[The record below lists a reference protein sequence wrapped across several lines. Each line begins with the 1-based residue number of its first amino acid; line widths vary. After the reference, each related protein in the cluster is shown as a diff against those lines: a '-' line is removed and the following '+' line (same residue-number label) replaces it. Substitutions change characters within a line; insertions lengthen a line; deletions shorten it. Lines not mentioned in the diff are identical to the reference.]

1 MPSASPTR
9 LAIVGTAGHIDHGK
23 TALVR
28 RLTGVDTDRLPEEKK
43 RGISIDL
50 GFAPLV
56 TPAGVQ
62 VGLVD
67 VPGHERFVKNMLAG
81 VGGMDCVLMVI
92 AADEGVMPQTREHLA
107 IVQLLGVSRGIVV
120 LTKRDLVDDEWL
132 ALVTRDVRAL
142 LEGGPLEAA
151 PIVAVSSTT
160 GAGVPEL
167 LGTLDQQLAALS
179 PRAAE
184 EPARLPVD
192 RVFIVEGFGTVVT
205 GTLWRGR
212 IRTGD
217 TLELA
222 PGERAVRVRR
232 VQVHG
237 ETVDEARPGQR
248 TAVALHGVTR
258 EQVSRGDWLQAAQ
271 SLRPSRFI
279 DVRFELLPDAPRA
292 LKLDTRVRFHL
303 GAAEIIG
310 RLVLLEGDGL
320 EPGGRALA
328 QLRLEHETVAAR
340 GDRFVIRSYSPSR
353 TIGGGVV
360 IEPIADRRRRR
371 TGAGIAALEVAES
384 GSLEARLEEKLA
396 AHPKP
401 ASSEQLAQ
409 ECGEPTEAV
418 VAALVRMEAAG
429 SAVQPATAKW
439 LSDDRWS
446 GARERI
452 EGAVAEYAAKHP
464 ARYGVMK
471 GELKSGLK
479 NALESALFDLAFDAM
494 TREGALQLR
503 GERVRPGGSEWAPPA
518 DVAELL
524 ARLERALEADGYAVP
539 ENDKWQ
545 TTLGP
550 KAGEATSLGFFL
562 ERLVRVN
569 AEFTYTATQMTRLR
583 ESLAAWFAAH
593 DALTVAEFREMTG
606 ASRKYA
612 VPLLEHADRVGWT
625 MRVGDVRKGRG

>member
-1 MPSASPTR
+1 MSPTMPSR

-56 TPAGVQ
+56 TPAGVR

-81 VGGMDCVLMVI
+81 VGGVVGVLRVI

-107 IVQLLGVSRGIVV
+107 IVQLLGVSRGVIV

-142 LEGGPLEAA
+142 LAGGPLAEA
-151 PIVAVSSTT
+151 PLVAVSSTT

-167 LGTLDQQLAALS
+167 LTVLDEQLATLALRS
-179 PRAAE
+179 SD

-222 PGERAVRVRR
+222 PGERPVRVRR

-237 ETVDEARPGQR
+237 ETVEEAIAGQR

-258 EQVSRGDWLQAAQ
+258 EQVSRGDWLQAPGA
-271 SLRPSRFI
+271 LRASRLV

-292 LKLDTRVRFHL
+292 MKADSRVRFHL
-303 GAAEIIG
+303 GASEIIG
-310 RLVLLEGDGL
+310 RLVLLEGDTL

-328 QLRLEHETVAAR
+328 QLRLEQPTVAAR
-340 GDRFVIRSYSPSR
+340 GDRFVIRRYSPSR

-360 IEPIADRRRRR
+360 IEPVAERRRRR
-371 TGAGIAALEVAES
+371 GAELAALEVAES
-384 GSLEARLEEKLA
+384 GTLEARLEEKLA
-396 AHPKP
+396 AFTRPVS
-401 ASSEQLAQ
+401 AEQLAQ
-409 ECGEPTEAV
+409 EAGEP
-418 VAALVRMEAAG
+418 VAAVAAALSRMEAAG
-429 SAVQPATAKW
+429 SVAQPAPGKW
-439 LSDDRWS
+439 VGDDRWHV
-446 GARERI
+446 ARESI
-452 EGAVAEYAAKHP
+452 EAAVAEYAEKHP

-479 NALESALFDLAFDAM
+479 SAVEAALFDLAFDALV
-494 TREGALQLR
+494 REGGLALR
-503 GERVRPGGSEWAPPA
+503 GERVRPGGREWTPPA
-518 DVAELL
+518 DVAAVLS
-524 ARLERALEADGYAVP
+524 RLETLLEADGYAVP
-539 ENDKWQ
+539 ENAKWQ
-545 TTLGP
+545 AALGA
-550 KAGEATSLGFFL
+550 KAGEAASLGFFL

-569 AEFTYTATQMTRLR
+569 AEFTYTAAQMERLQA
-583 ESLAAWFAAH
+583 SLAAWFASH
-593 DALTVAEFREMTG
+593 EALTVAEFREMTG

-612 VPLLEHADRVGWT
+612 VPLLEHADRAGWT